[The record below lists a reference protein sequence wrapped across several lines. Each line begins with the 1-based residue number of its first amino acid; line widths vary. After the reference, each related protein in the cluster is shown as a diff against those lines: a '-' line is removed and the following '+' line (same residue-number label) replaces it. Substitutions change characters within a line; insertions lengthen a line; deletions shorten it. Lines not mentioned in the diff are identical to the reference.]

1 MRSPGFSGSSTRY
14 TIEVLE
20 LKCVMIVFKDEVERC
35 SRMKA
40 SISSRGT
47 LSHYTP
53 DLFFSEIREG
63 SRHQLVAVMD
73 PGVGADKVFRDR
85 PSAVV
90 MIHIPIRPYFIHMHP
105 FT

>member
-1 MRSPGFSGSSTRY
+1 
-14 TIEVLE
+14 
-20 LKCVMIVFKDEVERC
+20 
-35 SRMKA
+35 MKA

-63 SRHQLVAVMD
+63 SRHQLLAVMD
-73 PGVGADKVFRDR
+73 PGVGAVKVFRDP

-90 MIHIPIRPYFIHMHP
+90 TVHIPLGPYFIHIHP